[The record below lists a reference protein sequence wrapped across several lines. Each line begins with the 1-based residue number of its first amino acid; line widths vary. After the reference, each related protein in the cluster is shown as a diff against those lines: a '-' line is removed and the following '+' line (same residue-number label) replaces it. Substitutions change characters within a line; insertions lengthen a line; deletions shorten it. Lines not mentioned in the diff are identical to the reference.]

1 MMPATLRFVL
11 RASMSCLHACMYAC
25 VHTCMHKDMDVYAR
39 VHVCVHVGMLTC
51 MYVLYA
57 CTQGRTAL
65 HLAAANG
72 HVDTVDVLLSL
83 GAGDSRA
90 RSLDRYIHVACAC
103 ACACVRVRVCE
114 MRCIRAHGLPSR
126 NGSDGQAQQ
135 NAADAGSVQQRI
147 RHGACPR
154 AQVMTTRG
162 QQ

>member
-1 MMPATLRFVL
+1 
-11 RASMSCLHACMYAC
+11 
-25 VHTCMHKDMDVYAR
+25 MHKDMDVYAR

-83 GAGDSRA
+83 GAGDTRA

-103 ACACVRVRVCE
+103 ACVRVRVCVCVFARCDVYARMDSRAE
-114 MRCIRAHGLPSR
+114 MGATDKHNKTPLML
-126 NGSDGQAQQ
+126 
-135 NAADAGSVQQRI
+135 AACNNEYDTVLALER
-147 RHGACPR
+147 R
-154 AQVMTTRG
+154 
-162 QQ
+162 